1 MAGYFPGQLRRGNT
15 IGQVRVVVTRIE
27 HDGTMQRRMVDTARQ
42 SDPRNWEDLAARALA
57 AQAPYRPVPGT
68 AVYLIRVDG
77 HTVEVCEYD
86 LDGPL
91 RDLVTVVLAIG
102 SQMLAPPAA
111 RATGRP
117 GVQPRQPRSR
127 RAGPLARSAR
137 PGMRPHARLVVIIG
151 HLCDRAETGGW
162 GRPGPS
168 KERGTSR

>member
-1 MAGYFPGQLRRGNT
+1 M
-15 IGQVRVVVTRIE
+15 TRIE
-27 HDGTMQRRMVDTARQ
+27 HDGTMQRGMVDTARQ

-68 AVYLIRVDG
+68 VVYLIRVDG

-111 RATGRP
+111 RVTG
-117 GVQPRQPRSR
+117 
-127 RAGPLARSAR
+127 L

-162 GRPGPS
+162 GRPRSQQRKRNLTIDKLASPTPGHHL
-168 KERGTSR
+168 

>member
-1 MAGYFPGQLRRGNT
+1 
-15 IGQVRVVVTRIE
+15 VVTRIE

-111 RATGRP
+111 RATGRRCP
-117 GVQPRQPRSR
+117 IWR
-127 RAGPLARSAR
+127 RAKEGGAGTAGWHQTR
-137 PGMRPHARLVVIIG
+137 PASQ
-151 HLCDRAETGGW
+151 TG
-162 GRPGPS
+162 
-168 KERGTSR
+168 